1 MFWAARL
8 RLAVWYVLF
17 LGIILTGLDVG
28 VASLMKT
35 SLKNNL
41 LNDLQQRALQ
51 ARSAILEDGGT
62 TYLEKNVLGSDPGWS
77 EVSLFATSS
86 SGTVLLQA
94 NPVAQKILPDRASL
108 DDAMSGRA
116 APDPSGVTP
125 GTYAT
130 RGQGSNAILIFT
142 LPVYRHGTSG
152 GAGDII
158 GVVQV
163 ARPMRSI
170 GEVMNNLIVVLVA
183 ASVLALAIAFVS
195 GFWLAGRVMEPIRVS
210 LQHQKQFVGDASH
223 ELRTPV
229 TVIRTAAESMLRQP
243 EPLTD
248 RTKRL
253 AEDIVAESA
262 QMSRLV
268 EDLGVLSA
276 ADSRRAR
283 LHLAPIEVGRL
294 LAGAAGSA
302 ALLAQGA
309 GIGLETQI
317 DATGTLL
324 ADPVRIRQLVNI
336 LVDNAVKFSPEGG
349 AVVMSA
355 TTAGRRLFLRV
366 TDRGPGISH
375 DELPKIFQRFYRGEG
390 ERHKEGTGLG
400 LAIARWI
407 TEEHHG
413 TITVRSV
420 VGEGSE
426 FTVELPLVPPQRSG
440 SLGAPSS

>member
-17 LGIILTGLDVG
+17 LAIILTGLDVG

-35 SLKNNL
+35 SLKNNML
-41 LNDLQQRALQ
+41 KDLQQRALQ
-51 ARSAILEDGGT
+51 ARSAILEDAGT
-62 TYLEKNVLGSDPGWS
+62 TYLEKDILSSDPSWS
-77 EVSLFATSS
+77 EVSLFATST

-108 DDAMSGRA
+108 DDAMAGRV
-116 APDPSGVTP
+116 APDPSGVAP

-130 RGQGSNAILIFT
+130 RGQGSSAVLIFT
-142 LPVYRHGTSG
+142 LPVYRHGVSG
-152 GAGDII
+152 SASDII

-170 GEVMNNLIVVLVA
+170 GEVMNNLVAVLVT
-183 ASVLALAIAFVS
+183 ASVLALAIAFAS
-195 GFWLAGRVMEPIRVS
+195 GFWLAGRVMEPIRIS

-243 EPLTD
+243 EPLGE
-248 RTKRL
+248 RTRRL
-253 AEDIVAESA
+253 AEDIVGETA
-262 QMSRLV
+262 QLGRLV

-283 LHLAPIEVGRL
+283 LHLAPVEVPAL
-294 LAGAAGSA
+294 LAEAAVSA
-302 ALLAQGA
+302 ALLAEGA
-309 GIGLETQI
+309 GITLET
-317 DATGTLL
+317 DLGAGGTLL
-324 ADPVRIRQLVNI
+324 ADPVRVRQLVNI

-349 AVVMSA
+349 TVVLSA
-355 TTAGRRLFLRV
+355 TTTDKRLFVRV
-366 TDRGPGISH
+366 VDRGPGIAH

-407 TEEHHG
+407 IQEHRG

-426 FTVELPLVPPQRSG
+426 FTVELPL
-440 SLGAPSS
+440 LSS